1 MVELDQFKYTL
12 STYEK
17 PLQEVRDSLNLDA
30 KIRRIDELDKTME
43 EPSFWEDAELSTKYV
58 KEAKNLKDAVAEF
71 NKLQNQYEEIG
82 LMIEMG
88 YEQGHMNFERHTLQ
102 QNLDKL
108 KIYAYLHNGY
118 SAIIDDIQSYYGEN
132 MRMLDSKV
140 RNDLFYRAGK
150 IYTKTKDSVPT
161 IYREKSTVKNSLIA
175 DGCDINGTV
184 ENSILFRGVVVEE
197 GAVIKNSIVMEHGII
212 QKDAQLSYTI
222 TDKNVVITESRRIA
236 GYDTYPVVIAKNKTV

>member
-1 MVELDQFKYTL
+1 
-12 STYEK
+12 
-17 PLQEVRDSLNLDA
+17 
-30 KIRRIDELDKTME
+30 
-43 EPSFWEDAELSTKYV
+43 
-58 KEAKNLKDAVAEF
+58 
-71 NKLQNQYEEIG
+71 
-82 LMIEMG
+82 
-88 YEQGHMNFERHTLQ
+88 MNFERHTLQ